1 MGACGLVYSRANIN
15 WEALL
20 MCVRIRGRKVS
31 AELEPIRNG
40 YFLRSHVNEV
50 FGLQP
55 GSILEVDG
63 GTCIVKYLIAGDPGE
78 SEVWAILMPVKTRA
92 GEWRSDYSRAN

>member
-1 MGACGLVYSRANIN
+1 
-15 WEALL
+15 
-20 MCVRIRGRKVS
+20 MCVKIRGRRVS
-31 AELEPIRNG
+31 VDVQPIRNG

-63 GTCIVKYLIAGDPGE
+63 GSCVVKYLIASDPGE
-78 SEVWAILMPVKTRA
+78 SEIWAILMPVQS
-92 GEWRSDYSRAN
+92 RSVESRFVSSRLN

>member
-1 MGACGLVYSRANIN
+1 
-15 WEALL
+15 

-31 AELEPIRNG
+31 VEVQPIRNG

-63 GTCIVKYLIAGDPGE
+63 GACVVKYLIAGDPGE
-78 SEVWAILMPVKTRA
+78 PEVWAILMPVRA
-92 GEWRSDYSRAN
+92 RSSEPRSEHSQAN